1 MLFSDWYTDTV
12 NVVRIATSKVGNISR
27 ESRSQVN
34 QEPIPCRIYSTNL
47 QGMNPQYTA
56 AVDRH
61 TDKLACDINTDIRE
75 GDELIVTR
83 GGLVGGTT
91 TERYLAGKPQ
101 RFYDPVGMA
110 HTGLDHLEVALLAD
124 NLSGDAWTPPTDNSG
139 GA

>member
-1 MLFSDWYTDTV
+1 MLFSDWFTDTFDV
-12 NVVRIATSKVGNISR
+12 IRVTTSKVGNISR
-27 ESRSQVN
+27 ETRSKIN
-34 QEPIPCRIYSTNL
+34 QDPIPCRVYRTNL
-47 QGMNPQYTA
+47 QGAIPQNTS

-61 TDKLACDINTDIRE
+61 TDKLACGIDADIQE

-83 GGLVGGTT
+83 GGLVGGTN